1 MDDIIRIE
9 DGNAILD
16 PDAAARFATFER
28 QAKQIKKAEDELKKA
43 VLAAMER
50 HNVIKLD
57 TDELSI
63 SYVAPTERET
73 FDTKRFRAE
82 NPDTYDDYV
91 KFSKVKPSVRV
102 RLK

>member
-9 DGNAILD
+9 DGNAILS
-16 PDAAARFATFER
+16 PGAAARFAEFER
-28 QAKQIKKAEDELKKA
+28 QAKAIKKAEDELKKS

-63 SYVAPTERET
+63 SYVAATERET
-73 FDTKRFRAE
+73 FDTKRFRSE

-91 KFSKVKPSVRV
+91 RFSKVKPSVRI

>member
-9 DGNAILD
+9 DGNAILS
-16 PDAAARFATFER
+16 PDAAARFAEFER
-28 QAKQIKKAEDELKKA
+28 QAKAIKKAEDELKKS

-57 TDELSI
+57 TDEISI
-63 SYVAPTERET
+63 SYVAATERET

-91 KFSKVKPSVRV
+91 RFSKVKPSVRV

>member
-16 PDAAARFATFER
+16 PDAAARFAEFER
-28 QAKQIKKAEDELKKA
+28 QAKRIKKAEDELKKA

-63 SYVAPTERET
+63 SYVAATERET

-91 KFSKVKPSVRV
+91 RFSKVKPSVRV